1 MTDTPHNNHVK
12 DLKDILHGFKSGSI
26 TLDDAERMLKGQMMK
41 EIENIAMLDIFREV
55 RTGTPE
61 IIFAESKTI
70 DNLKKIVQKF
80 LDTKGIAVI
89 SRLTPEQKEMVANG
103 FPAAQVEIKDN
114 SNMAIV
120 KRPGYIIELCGGI
133 VGIMTAGTSDIAVAE
148 EAATVCEIMGCKV
161 ERAYDVGI
169 AGLHR
174 VFPPMKAFIE
184 KDVDVIVCCAGMEGA
199 LPSVIAS
206 LTSVLVIGVPIST
219 GYGFGG
225 QGITALSSMLQ
236 SCSPGLVAVNINN
249 GIGAGA
255 AAAIVARKVGKSR
268 QALK

>member
-1 MTDTPHNNHVK
+1 MTDAPPNNNIK
-12 DLKDILHGFKSGSI
+12 DLKDVLNGFKDGKI
-26 TLDDAERMLKGQMMK
+26 CMDDAERMLKGQMMK
-41 EIENIAMLDIFREV
+41 EIENVAMLDIFREV

-61 IIFAESKTI
+61 IIFAESKAV
-70 DNLKKIVQKF
+70 DDLKRIVQKF
-80 LDTKGIAVI
+80 LDTKGIAVV
-89 SRLTPEQKEMVANG
+89 SRLTPEQSTMIKAS
-103 FPAAQVEIKDN
+103 FPGMADIKDRCT
-114 SNMAIV
+114 MAVV
-120 KRPGYIIELCGGI
+120 KRPDHVIKPCGGI

-148 EAATVCEIMGCKV
+148 EAATVCEVMGCKV

-174 VFPPMKAFIE
+174 VFPPMKVFIE
-184 KDVDVIVCCAGMEGA
+184 KDVDVIICCAGMEGA

-225 QGITALSSMLQ
+225 QGVTALSSMLQ

-255 AAAIVARKVGKSR
+255 AAAIVARKVGR
-268 QALK
+268 LRLK

>member
-1 MTDTPHNNHVK
+1 MTDVPPNTSVK
-12 DLKDILHGFKSGSI
+12 DLKDVLNGFKEGKIS
-26 TLDDAERMLKGQMMK
+26 LADAERMLKGQMMK
-41 EIENIAMLDIFREV
+41 EIENVAMLDIFREV

-61 IIFAESKTI
+61 IIYGETKSVDDVKR
-70 DNLKKIVQKF
+70 IVQKF
-80 LDTKGIAVI
+80 LETKGIAVV
-89 SRLTPEQKEMVANG
+89 SHLTPEQSVMIKST
-103 FPAAQVEIKDN
+103 FPSMAEIKER
-114 SNMAIV
+114 STVAVV
-120 KRPGYIIELCGGI
+120 KRPDYKVEPNGGI

-148 EAATVCEIMGCKV
+148 EAAAVCEVIGCNV

-184 KDVDVIVCCAGMEGA
+184 KGVDVIVCCAGMEGA

-206 LTSVLVIGVPIST
+206 LTDVLVIGVPVAT

-225 QGITALSSMLQ
+225 QGVTALSSMLQ
-236 SCSPGLVAVNINN
+236 SCSPGLVTVNINN

-255 AAAIVARKVGKSR
+255 AAAIVARKVGRLRLPIK
-268 QALK
+268 

>member
-1 MTDTPHNNHVK
+1 
-12 DLKDILHGFKSGSI
+12 
-26 TLDDAERMLKGQMMK
+26 MLKGQMTK
-41 EIENIAMLDIFREV
+41 EIENVAMLDIFREV

-61 IIFAESKTI
+61 VIFAESKTV
-70 DNLKKIVQKF
+70 DDVKRIVQNF

-89 SRLTPEQKEMVANG
+89 SRLTPEQSAMVKES
-103 FPAAQVEIKDN
+103 FPDMADVKDRC
-114 SNMAIV
+114 NMAVI
-120 KRPGYIIELCGGI
+120 KRPGHQIVPCGGI

-148 EAATVCEIMGCKV
+148 EAATMCEIMGCKV

-184 KDVDVIVCCAGMEGA
+184 KDVDVIICCAGMEGA

-206 LTSVLVIGVPIST
+206 LTSALVIGVPIAT

-236 SCSPGLVAVNINN
+236 SCSPGLVVVNINN

-255 AAAIVARKVGKSR
+255 AAAIVARKAGRLRSK
-268 QALK
+268 

>member
-1 MTDTPHNNHVK
+1 MTGAPPNNSVK
-12 DLKDILHGFKSGSI
+12 NLKDVLNGYKEGKISLA
-26 TLDDAERMLKGQMMK
+26 DAERMLKGEMMK
-41 EIENIAMLDIFREV
+41 EIENVAMLDIFREV
-55 RTGTPE
+55 RTGCPE
-61 IIFAESKTI
+61 IIFAESKSAE
-70 DNLKKIVQKF
+70 DVKRIVQKF
-80 LDTKGIAVI
+80 LDTKGIAVV
-89 SRLTPEQKEMVANG
+89 SRLTPEQVAMLKAA
-103 FPAAQVEIKDN
+103 FPAMAEIKERC
-114 SNMAIV
+114 NMAIV
-120 KRPGYIIELCGGI
+120 KRPDYKIEPCGGI

-148 EAATVCEIMGCKV
+148 EAAVVCEVMGCKV

-225 QGITALSSMLQ
+225 EGVTALGSMLQ
-236 SCSPGLVAVNINN
+236 SCSPGLVTVNINN

-255 AAAIVARKVGKSR
+255 AAATVARKVGHLRLNQK
-268 QALK
+268 